1 MQNRRNFLKQASLML
16 AGGIVV
22 PQLLTSCAGKAK
34 PAADAAAGAAAAT
47 KRIGLQLY
55 SLRDMVKDEGIQK
68 VLEAVAKIG
77 YTNLEAA
84 SYDDGK
90 FYGLAPAD
98 LKKMLDD
105 NGLKMTSSHLS
116 KAMSKDKKEQAEVM
130 AWWDKAIEAHNQLGV
145 KYMVQPMMDYD
156 EKTTTL
162 EDVKQWCD
170 YFSSVGLKTAAASIA
185 FGYHNHD
192 YEFKKIGNQVI
203 YDYMLDNVSK
213 NHVFFELDVYWC
225 QFGGANVVDYM
236 KKYAGQFK
244 ALHIKDEKEIGAS
257 GKMNF
262 QPIFDQM
269 YANNIKDWYVEIE
282 EYTNND
288 PLSSCQQSYDFL
300 KKADYVK

>member
-1 MQNRRNFLKQASLML
+1 MQNRRDFLKQASLML

-145 KYMVQPMMDYD
+145 KYMVQPMM
-156 EKTTTL
+156 
-162 EDVKQWCD
+162 
-170 YFSSVGLKTAAASIA
+170 GL
-185 FGYHNHD
+185 
-192 YEFKKIGNQVI
+192 
-203 YDYMLDNVSK
+203 
-213 NHVFFELDVYWC
+213 
-225 QFGGANVVDYM
+225 
-236 KKYAGQFK
+236 
-244 ALHIKDEKEIGAS
+244 
-257 GKMNF
+257 
-262 QPIFDQM
+262 
-269 YANNIKDWYVEIE
+269 
-282 EYTNND
+282 
-288 PLSSCQQSYDFL
+288 
-300 KKADYVK
+300 

>member
-257 GKMNF
+257 GKMDF
-262 QPIFDQM
+262 KSIFDQM

-288 PLSSCQQSYDFL
+288 PLASCQQSYDFL
-300 KKADYVK
+300 NKADYVK